1 MIEYDGERIAC
12 VGAVSIQN
20 PSILILGAID
30 KLKNRMM
37 EEAKSTLFHKDVQ
50 RDKKDQIN
58 LLILKT
64 LEKYSEKVMEN
75 NLDCK

>member
-30 KLKNRMM
+30 KLKN
-37 EEAKSTLFHKDVQ
+37 
-50 RDKKDQIN
+50 
-58 LLILKT
+58 ILT
-64 LEKYSEKVMEN
+64 ITF
-75 NLDCK
+75 D